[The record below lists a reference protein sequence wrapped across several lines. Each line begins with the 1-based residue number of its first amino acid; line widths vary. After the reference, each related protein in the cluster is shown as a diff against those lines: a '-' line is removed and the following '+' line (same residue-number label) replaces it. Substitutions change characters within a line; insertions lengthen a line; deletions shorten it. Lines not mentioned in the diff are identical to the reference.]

1 METYVEWLYLQIEH
15 VRLKKKLSLNAQM
28 YIIKLLT
35 ATQNKKRVCIK
46 TVNFF
51 CIVQGGD
58 NKNVDNGQR
67 FTQMC

>member
-1 METYVEWLYLQIEH
+1 MIIFTN
-15 VRLKKKLSLNAQM
+15 RTCTFKKKLSLNAQM